1 MTEEEKME
9 SMINAD
15 AVKGYII
22 KTLKEMKKT
31 EEEIKEIINKF
42 EKIRNE
48 INEDKASAIYYD
60 FIF

>member
-22 KTLKEMKKT
+22 KTLKEIKKT

>member
-31 EEEIKEIINKF
+31 EEDIKEIINKF

-48 INEDKASAIYYD
+48 VNEDKACAIYYD

>member
-15 AVKGYII
+15 AIKGYII

-48 INEDKASAIYYD
+48 VNEDKACAIYYD

>member
-31 EEEIKEIINKF
+31 EEDIKEIINKF

-48 INEDKASAIYYD
+48 INEDKACAIYYD

>member
-22 KTLKEMKKT
+22 KSLKEMKKT

-48 INEDKASAIYYD
+48 INEDKACAIYYD

>member
-48 INEDKASAIYYD
+48 INEDKACAIYYD

>member
-48 INEDKASAIYYD
+48 INEDTACAIYYD

>member
-1 MTEEEKME
+1 MTEEGKME

-22 KTLKEMKKT
+22 KSLKEMKKT

-48 INEDKASAIYYD
+48 INEDKACAIYYD

>member
-48 INEDKASAIYYD
+48 INEDKACAIYYE